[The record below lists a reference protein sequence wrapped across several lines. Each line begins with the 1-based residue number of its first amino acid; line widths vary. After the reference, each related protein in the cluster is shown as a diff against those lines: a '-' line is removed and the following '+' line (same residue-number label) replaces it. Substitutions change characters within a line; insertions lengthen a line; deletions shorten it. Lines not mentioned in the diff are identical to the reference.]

1 MSNKKTTNLAASVR
15 QRLLNLSRERQE
27 AFNLVLAQYAI
38 ERFLFRLS
46 QSPFADQFVLK
57 GATLFAA
64 WSGKLNRP
72 TRDVDFLGY
81 GNNSIHPTVCWFEES
96 AVFFLRPR

>member
-27 AFNLVLAQYAI
+27 VFNLVLAQYAI

-46 QSPFADQFVLK
+46 QSTFANQL
-57 GATLFAA
+57 
-64 WSGKLNRP
+64 
-72 TRDVDFLGY
+72 
-81 GNNSIHPTVCWFEES
+81 
-96 AVFFLRPR
+96 